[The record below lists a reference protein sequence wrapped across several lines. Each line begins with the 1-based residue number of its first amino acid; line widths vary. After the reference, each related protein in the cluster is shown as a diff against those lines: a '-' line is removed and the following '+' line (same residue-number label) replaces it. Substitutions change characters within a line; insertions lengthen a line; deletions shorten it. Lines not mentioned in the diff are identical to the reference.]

1 MPRKFFKK
9 LGQGIKKAAVG
20 VARVGLPMAKN
31 LLTSKARMF
40 AGAVNPAIDRRINSS
55 LNNLS
60 NSLIS
65 KISGHGDYTT
75 SIQDIRHNTLIR
87 PTTDDNI
94 PQFGMIKGGIRVQHR
109 EYLGDLKSSGTFK
122 NNVYRVNPALAET
135 FPWLSQLAS
144 NFERYRFLGLCFEFK
159 SGSSDALNSTNTA
172 LGYVIMASQY
182 NSLASPFLNKQQ
194 MENTQYCV
202 SVKPSKSV
210 IHPIECD
217 PSLAP
222 SPVLYTRLAT
232 VGDITAGDIRLYDH
246 CQEEIAVVGMQQDDV
261 NLGELWIS
269 YDVMLYLPVLNNG
282 LAFDYKTQHIGMTV
296 MNSGSTT
303 YHPVGRNQF
312 SCFDNLGGTLD
323 QLNNRYY
330 FPIGTN
336 GLYLINISWKG
347 QKTGGEAAQE
357 GLNILEIDA
366 TTHCSLVNLYAS
378 QDPEAFRA
386 EQPIFGWQANGDGN
400 LQQFSAQY
408 CVRIPNPNLLASVRF
423 KSPDALFNSLD
434 EPCIGDFI
442 VTQVNGNLTN
452 NLTPIP

>member
-1 MPRKFFKK
+1 MPRRFFKK
-9 LGQGIKKAAVG
+9 LAKGVAKGAKAVG
-20 VARVGLPMAKN
+20 KVAMPVLA
-31 LLTSKARMF
+31 SKARMM
-40 AGAVNPAIDRRINSS
+40 ASTVAPAIDRKINST

-75 SIQDIRHNTLIR
+75 SEADIRHNTLIR

-109 EYLGDLKSSGTFK
+109 EYLGDLKSSGVFK
-122 NNVYRVNPALAET
+122 NNVYRVNPALSET

-159 SGSSDALNSTNTA
+159 SGSSDALNSVNTA
-172 LGYVIMASQY
+172 LGYVVMASQY
-182 NSLASPFLNKQQ
+182 NSLATPFINKQQ

-222 SPVLYTRLAT
+222 APVLYTRLAT
-232 VGDITAGDIRLYDH
+232 VGDITAGDLRLYDH
-246 CQEEIAVVGMQQDDV
+246 CQEEIAVVGMQQDNV

-269 YDVMLYLPVLNNG
+269 YDIMLYLPVLNNG
-282 LAFDYKTQHIGMTV
+282 LALDNKTQHIGMTI
-296 MNSGSTT
+296 MNSGESDFS
-303 YHPVGRNQF
+303 PVGRLQYNL
-312 SCFDNLGGTLD
+312 FDNFGGV
-323 QLNNRYY
+323 LNQSTHTYF

-336 GLYLINISWKG
+336 GLYLLNINWKG
-347 QKTGGEAAQE
+347 SATGGQVYSVDQP
-357 GLNILEIDA
+357 NILDIVGVDNCEV
-366 TTHCSLVNLYAS
+366 VNLYCR
-378 QDPEAFRA
+378 QNPQAFRQERA
-386 EQPIFGWQANGDGN
+386 VYGYKVRGGGE
-400 LQQFSAQY
+400 LLEFSAQY
-408 CVRIPNPNLLASVRF
+408 CIRIINPNIQ
-423 KSPDALFNSLD
+423 ALIKFDPNSSYFNSLL

-442 VTQVNGNLTN
+442 VTQVNGNLLS